1 MGKVKV
7 SLQFLPN
14 MKTNILTEI
23 FLLLEIINSWMINL
37 QQNHMG
43 FKDAG
48 EHGLKREIWESGTT
62 EMRKNR
68 EQENGL
74 NELQKANNTVTNTA
88 FFFIIR
94 KSADK
99 KT

>member
-1 MGKVKV
+1 
-7 SLQFLPN
+7 
-14 MKTNILTEI
+14 MKTDILTEI

-48 EHGLKREIWESGTT
+48 EQGLKREISGSGAT
-62 EMRKNR
+62 EICKNR

-74 NELQKANNTVTNTA
+74 NEVQKAKNIVTNAA
-88 FFFIIR
+88 FFIIIR

-99 KT
+99 KHNRYAIK